1 MAISATTGTTNTTN
15 AANTTG
21 TTSTTASVL
30 GSGSNAPSN
39 AAETE
44 DRFLRLLVAQMQNQD
59 PMNPLDNAQVTTQMA
74 QIQTVNGLET
84 LNASV
89 LGLNTQFSQLQAMS
103 GAALVGR
110 GVLVDGS
117 RMDIVDG
124 QGRGG
129 FDLLTSADRV
139 SVDVLDGT
147 GRVID
152 TMQMG
157 SQGPGRHSFDWTP
170 PHGVDAARATSFR
183 VNSTLL
189 GEQVQNV
196 PLAHDR
202 VVAVS
207 SYANGLVLELAA
219 GATVPYEQ
227 VRVFD

>member
-1 MAISATTGTTNTTN
+1 MATAPATGTTN
-15 AANTTG
+15 
-21 TTSTTASVL
+21 STATPTVSSLL
-30 GSGSNAPSN
+30 GNGSSTPSN

-59 PMNPLDNAQVTTQMA
+59 PLNPLDNAQVTTQMA
-74 QIQTVNGLET
+74 QIQSVQGLET

-89 LGLNTQFSQLQAMS
+89 LGLNAQFSQLQAMS
-103 GAALVGR
+103 GASLVGR

-124 QGRGG
+124 AGRGG

-139 SVDVLDGT
+139 SVEVLDAT

-152 TMQMG
+152 TMQLG
-157 SQGPGRHSFDWTP
+157 DHGPGRHTFEWTP
-170 PHGVDAARATSFR
+170 PPGVDATRAASFR
-183 VNSTLL
+183 VNSSLM
-189 GEQVQNV
+189 GEEVQNV

-219 GATVPYEQ
+219 GETVPYEDI
-227 VRVFD
+227 RVFD

>member
-1 MAISATTGTTNTTN
+1 MATTPVTGTTTTP
-15 AANTTG
+15 AAPATSPLIG
-21 TTSTTASVL
+21 T
-30 GSGSNAPSN
+30 GSNNPSN

-59 PMNPLDNAQVTTQMA
+59 PLNPLDNAQVTTQMA

-89 LGLNTQFSQLQAMS
+89 LGLNTQFQQLQAVS

-117 RMDIVDG
+117 RMEVTDG
-124 QGRGG
+124 EGRGG
-129 FDLLTSADRV
+129 FDLLTSADQV
-139 SVDVLDGT
+139 NVEVLDGA

-152 TMQMG
+152 TMRLG
-157 SQGPGRHSFDWTP
+157 DRAAGRHTFDWTP
-170 PHGVDAARATSFR
+170 STGVDPARAASFR
-183 VNSTLL
+183 VVSSLN
-189 GEQVQNV
+189 GVKVENV

-202 VVAVS
+202 VTAVS

-219 GATVPYEQ
+219 GGTFPYEQ
-227 VRVFD
+227 IRVFD

>member
-1 MAISATTGTTNTTN
+1 MATSAATGTTNTSPTTSVS
-15 AANTTG
+15 ALTG
-21 TTSTTASVL
+21 T
-30 GSGSNAPSN
+30 GSNTPSN

-59 PMNPLDNAQVTTQMA
+59 PLNPLDNAQVTTQMA
-74 QIQTVNGLET
+74 QIQSVQGLET

-89 LGLNTQFSQLQAMS
+89 LGLNTQFAQLQAMS

-117 RMDIVDG
+117 RMDVVDG
-124 QGRGG
+124 AGRGG

-139 SVDVLDGT
+139 SVEVLDST

-152 TMQMG
+152 TMQLG

-170 PHGVDAARATSFR
+170 PQGVDPARAASFR

-189 GEQVQNV
+189 GEEVQNV
-196 PLAHDR
+196 PLMHDR

-219 GATVPYEQ
+219 GETVPYEQ

>member
-1 MAISATTGTTNTTN
+1 
-15 AANTTG
+15 
-21 TTSTTASVL
+21 
-30 GSGSNAPSN
+30 
-39 AAETE
+39 
-44 DRFLRLLVAQMQNQD
+44 
-59 PMNPLDNAQVTTQMA
+59 
-74 QIQTVNGLET
+74 
-84 LNASV
+84 V
-89 LGLNTQFSQLQAMS
+89 LGLHTQFAQLQAMS

-110 GVLVDGS
+110 GVLVDGN
-117 RMDIVDG
+117 RIDVVDG
-124 QGRGG
+124 EGRGG

-152 TMQMG
+152 TVQMG
-157 SQGPGRHSFDWTP
+157 GQGPGRHTFEWTP
-170 PHGVDAARATSFR
+170 PPGVDGTRAASFR

-189 GEQVQNV
+189 GEEVQNV